1 MTGGVVEPS
10 LTLLLPTE
18 NLPTRQ
24 NLQGDF
30 RQRSLSF
37 FASLFHSVPYIM
49 NTINLCGVV
58 RVGSRSEEPAG
69 RLAVSD
75 SD

>member
-1 MTGGVVEPS
+1 MTGGVVDPS
-10 LTLLLPTE
+10 LTLLWPTE
-18 NLPTRQ
+18 NLPTSRH
-24 NLQGDF
+24 LQGDF
-30 RQRSLSF
+30 RRRSRSF
-37 FASLFHSVPYIM
+37 FASFFHSIPYIM

-75 SD
+75 RD